1 MRNKIQN
8 QRILARLNSK
18 CILENAAKIT
28 GFRASPSMLVYCPA
42 MALYHYQKRNWQ
54 FYEPQIVTSESK

>member
-8 QRILARLNSK
+8 QRNLARLNSK

-28 GFRASPSMLVYCPA
+28 GVRASPSMLVFCSA
-42 MALYHYQKRNWQ
+42 MALYCYQKRNWQ
-54 FYEPQIVTSESK
+54 FYELPIVTGESK